1 MAPVFP
7 TEAVGGMTPLSP
19 ELRRRA
25 QATLRAAVPNLDQP
39 AWGIHMFTAAVLSL
53 SGATHASTLPLAFT
67 RAQVLSGL
75 KRYLAAW
82 MGGNQLSRQQLTTE
96 SFGLARAVSEMLLG
110 AGLLHPATPAPPA
123 PPPPPTVS
131 VTGLPPRE
139 TGQRNGREQRP
150 PVVGARWYA
159 RLFPVWGAED
169 PAAFHG
175 LLAKGGCAYTASWA
189 DGVVQSPVTV
199 DLSFPAWPERQ
210 EIRPGVANHSR
221 HATRLRSSGHLTRL
235 RYGSPEQQKIRPA
248 VANLTGCALLNPWP
262 SATAARVQVVC
273 NDLVGA
279 HTEPWWSGGDG
290 GGSTSKTNRKKI
302 AVSLTWHRM
311 EDGDVL
317 SWDSLPIGTRC
328 EVSLN

>member
-39 AWGIHMFTAAVLSL
+39 GWGIHMFTAAVLSL
-53 SGATHASTLPLAFT
+53 SGATHASTLPLGFT

-123 PPPPPTVS
+123 PPPPTVS

-199 DLSFPAWPERQ
+199 DLSFPAWPAAEK
-210 EIRPGVANHSR
+210 IRPGV
-221 HATRLRSSGHLTRL
+221 G
-235 RYGSPEQQKIRPA
+235 
-248 VANLTGCALLNPWP
+248 ANLTGCALLNPWP

-290 GGSTSKTNRKKI
+290 GGSTGKTNRKKI